1 MDRDGGYIIMSG
13 KHEVNHEKMHSED
26 KKESSLIERLFEG
39 ALWNGRLFILLAVI
53 FSMVGAIILFVV
65 ASTDIY
71 HVAVDTVGVYIGGAH
86 PEDFHEMVVGG
97 IIGAV
102 DLYLMAVVML
112 IFSFGLYE
120 LFISEIDPAKGHG
133 SSKVLEIHSLDELKD
148 KLAKVIVMVLVVSFF
163 QRVLHTEYHG
173 AQEMLYFAG
182 SILALAVALYYMHKD
197 GGH

>member
-1 MDRDGGYIIMSG
+1 MGG
-13 KHEVNHEKMHSED
+13 KHEVDHEKMHRED
-26 KKESSLIERLFEG
+26 QKENSLLERLFE
-39 ALWNGRLFILLAVI
+39 ATLWNGRLFVLLAVI
-53 FSMVGAIILFVV
+53 FSMVGAIILFIV

-71 HVAVDTVGVYIGGAH
+71 QVAIDTFNVYFGHGH
-86 PEDFHEMVVGG
+86 PENFHELVVSG

-120 LFISEIDPAKGHG
+120 LFISEIDAAKGHG
-133 SSKVLEIHSLDELKD
+133 ASKVLEIHSLDELKD

-163 QRVLHTEYHG
+163 QRVLHTEYNG

-182 SILALAVALYYMHKD
+182 SILALAIALYYLHK
-197 GGH
+197 GGEH